1 MPTRTSRSH
10 RPSANMAYQVTDL
23 THWHVPEGSSIVT
36 ATVRCSESNLSLNPT
51 TLYREL
57 LGGEGK
63 VIRMMQL
70 SSDSWMLLGFRYSD
84 GASGT
89 YNRKG
94 PTLLDADCTSS
105 PPSDAASDSTE
116 HIDDDRGEEYENGE
130 EGVMRSRRRTHA
142 AWLESDELRSLTYR
156 DNMGMEWEDIYKGAF
171 GCRSRLNLEAS
182 EPS

>member
-23 THWHVPEGSSIVT
+23 THWHVPEGSSIVP

-84 GASGT
+84 GASGA

-116 HIDDDRGEEYENGE
+116 RRQGRRVREWRGRCYALPPANACSVV
-130 EGVMRSRRRTHA
+130 GVRRTAVTHVQ
-142 AWLESDELRSLTYR
+142 RQHGY
-156 DNMGMEWEDIYKGAF
+156 GVGGYI
-171 GCRSRLNLEAS
+171 
-182 EPS
+182 